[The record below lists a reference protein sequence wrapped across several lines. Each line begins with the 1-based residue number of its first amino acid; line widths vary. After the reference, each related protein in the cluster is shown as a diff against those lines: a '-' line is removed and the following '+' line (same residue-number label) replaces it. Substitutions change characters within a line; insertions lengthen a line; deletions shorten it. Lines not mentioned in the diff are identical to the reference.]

1 MQEKKE
7 LRIKAKEIR
16 NSLDI
21 ETISEN
27 IVKNILG
34 LKVYQDAKNVMIFYP
49 LKYEI
54 HLLALLNGNKN
65 FYLPRVNGSE
75 LLVCPYKTGDELI
88 ISKFNTKEP
97 TSKPVNPNILDIVFV
112 PALMID
118 ENFNRLGYGGGFYDR
133 FLSQNAT
140 NATKIVA
147 IPSQLII
154 ENIPSES
161 FDIKMDII
169 VTETRH

>member
-7 LRIKAKEIR
+7 LRIKAKKIR

-21 ETISEN
+21 KTISEN
-27 IVKNILG
+27 IVKNILD
-34 LKVYQDAKNVMIFYP
+34 LKVYQEAKNVMIFYP

-97 TSKPVNPNILDIVFV
+97 TSKPVNPNILDIIFV
-112 PALMID
+112 PALMICD
-118 ENFNRLGYGGGFYDR
+118 NFNRLGYGGGFYDR

-147 IPSQLII
+147 IPSQLRI
-154 ENIPSES
+154 ENLPSES

-169 VTETRH
+169 VTEIKH

>member
-27 IVKNILG
+27 IVKNILS

-49 LKYEI
+49 LKPEI

-75 LLVCPYKTGDELI
+75 LLVCPYKAGDELI

-97 TSKPVNPNILDIVFV
+97 TSKPVNTNILDIVFV
-112 PALMID
+112 PALMIGD
-118 ENFNRLGYGGGFYDR
+118 NFNRLGYGGGFYDR

-140 NATKIVA
+140 NAIKIAA
-147 IPSQLII
+147 IPSKLII